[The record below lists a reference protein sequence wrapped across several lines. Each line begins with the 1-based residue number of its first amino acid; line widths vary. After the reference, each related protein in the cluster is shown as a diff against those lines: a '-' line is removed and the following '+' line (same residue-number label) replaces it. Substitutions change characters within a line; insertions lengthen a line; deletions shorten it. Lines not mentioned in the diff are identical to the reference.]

1 MLRLLK
7 WQARGQAAQNKEGLY
22 QTDFHASSS
31 AKWIRQNVP
40 MSWRFLEKNETAI
53 LLMIK
58 DANIAPSKQRS
69 RQATE
74 KKPVTK
80 NHGNAVLCR

>member
-40 MSWRFLEKNETAI
+40 MSWRFLEKKRNRHLIDDKGRKYRSLKTT
-53 LLMIK
+53 K
-58 DANIAPSKQRS
+58 PS
-69 RQATE
+69 
-74 KKPVTK
+74 
-80 NHGNAVLCR
+80 GY